1 MEQPKVSVIMPVW
14 GVEKYVG
21 RAVESILGQTLRDI
35 ELLCVDDGSPDDSGR
50 ILDLYASRDV
60 RMRVFH
66 QENAGAP
73 AARNLAM
80 NHARGEYLCFVDAD
94 DWAEP
99 SMLED
104 LYNLGHKNAL
114 ELVVS
119 GFFIDTYCDDAETD
133 CFRQVLQVPD
143 QVFSTP
149 QEFHEQAYRLFD
161 KNQFYPPWNKLYLRS
176 YIEEHSLRFPSTFWD
191 DFPFVLSVLRDVEK
205 VGVTEKPYYHFI
217 RARAESETEMPLCC
231 GI

>member
-94 DWAEP
+94 EVDEQP
-99 SMLED
+99 SMPKDKLAD
-104 LYNLGHKNAL
+104 VILDHAL
-114 ELVVS
+114 E
-119 GFFIDTYCDDAETD
+119 
-133 CFRQVLQVPD
+133 
-143 QVFSTP
+143 
-149 QEFHEQAYRLFD
+149 
-161 KNQFYPPWNKLYLRS
+161 YLR
-176 YIEEHSLRFPSTFWD
+176 
-191 DFPFVLSVLRDVEK
+191 
-205 VGVTEKPYYHFI
+205 
-217 RARAESETEMPLCC
+217 
-231 GI
+231 

>member
-1 MEQPKVSVIMPVW
+1 M
-14 GVEKYVG
+14 
-21 RAVESILGQTLRDI
+21 
-35 ELLCVDDGSPDDSGR
+35 
-50 ILDLYASRDV
+50 
-60 RMRVFH
+60 
-66 QENAGAP
+66 
-73 AARNLAM
+73 
-80 NHARGEYLCFVDAD
+80 
-94 DWAEP
+94 
-99 SMLED
+99 
-104 LYNLGHKNAL
+104 
-114 ELVVS
+114 VS

-217 RARAESETEMPLCC
+217 RARAESETARYREGMYEKREEEHEWMLDLYRHWGVDDPDSMEMIYRRYSERLVGCVENVTCSDCTLPAAQKRAQ
-231 GI
+231 I

>member
-191 DFPFVLSVLRDVEK
+191 DFPFVL
-205 VGVTEKPYYHFI
+205 
-217 RARAESETEMPLCC
+217 
-231 GI
+231 